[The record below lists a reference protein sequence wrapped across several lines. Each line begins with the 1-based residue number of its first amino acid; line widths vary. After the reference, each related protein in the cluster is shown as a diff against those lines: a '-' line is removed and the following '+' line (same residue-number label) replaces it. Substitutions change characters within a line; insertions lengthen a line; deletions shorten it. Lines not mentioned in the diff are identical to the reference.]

1 MSVSDRILA
10 IVLRVGTFVNLATG
24 ATLLYAGAHKEA
36 PGRCF
41 LAAAVSFATMAWL
54 AWWRDQVVREIRRP
68 EIASDEGVRGFSRE
82 LVEERTVRIKR
93 GR

>member
-10 IVLRVGTFVNLATG
+10 AVLRVGTFVNLATG
-24 ATLLYAGAHKEA
+24 STLLYAGAHREV

-54 AWWRDQVVREIRRP
+54 AWWRDQVVREIRPP
-68 EIASDEGVRGFSRE
+68 EFEDDSATRSTSTRRWQ
-82 LVEERTVRIKR
+82 
-93 GR
+93 